1 MNHFIKKR
9 KRIIL
14 TETFSGKNERDKKEK
29 FLYQDPGEV
38 FIFCLMIWMRFGE
51 GFGLS
56 TDDFRKLLK
65 YNLFSRISWTTFF

>member
-1 MNHFIKKR
+1 MS
-9 KRIIL
+9 IIL
-14 TETFSGKNERDKKEK
+14 TETISGKNKQGEKKD
-29 FLYQDPGEV
+29 FLYQVPGEV

-65 YNLFSRISWTTFF
+65 FNWFSKI